1 MMKVEFEDEVLDLEG
16 GISVRELLISLDVD
30 SDRYIVLKD
39 RKMADLDSFLDDGSE
54 VLIIKAIVGG

>member
-1 MMKVEFEDEVLDLEG
+1 MKVVFEDEVLDLEG

-39 RKMADLDSFLDDGSE
+39 KKMADLDSPLDDGSE

>member
-1 MMKVEFEDEVLDLEG
+1 MKVVFEDEVLDLEG

-39 RKMADLDSFLDDGSE
+39 KKMADLDSFLDDGSE
-54 VLIIKAIVGG
+54 VLIIKAVEGG

>member
-1 MMKVEFEDEVLDLEG
+1 MKVEFEDEVLDLEG

-30 SDRYIVLKD
+30 SDRYIVLKN

>member
-1 MMKVEFEDEVLDLEG
+1 MKVVFEDEVLDLEG

-39 RKMADLDSFLDDGSE
+39 KKMADLDSFLDDGSE
-54 VLIIKAIVGG
+54 VLIIKAVVGG

>member
-1 MMKVEFEDEVLDLEG
+1 MKVVFEDEVLDLEG

-30 SDRYIVLKD
+30 SDRYIVLEDK
-39 RKMADLDSFLDDGSE
+39 KMADLDSPLDDGSE